1 MSTDVISDIAAYLAT
16 GGYGTVGTNIF
27 IEELQDQPDNQIVVF
42 GSGGRTIQSTDGH
55 TVVSYFDV
63 HVRNTSKATARS
75 KAIEIRDYLGSKK
88 ATANRQAITLQ
99 PPVIEYFGKDSMNRH
114 RYGVFFEAFD

>member
-1 MSTDVISDIAAYLAT
+1 MSTDVISDIASYLAT
-16 GGYGTVGTNIF
+16 GGYGAVGTSIF
-27 IEELQDQPDNQIVVF
+27 IDELQDQPDNQIVVF
-42 GSGGRTIQSTDGH
+42 SSGGRPIQSTDSH
-55 TVVSYFDV
+55 TVVTYFDV

-88 ATANRQAITLQ
+88 SAANRQAILLQ

-114 RYGVFFEAFD
+114 RYGVFFAAFD

>member
-16 GGYGTVGTNIF
+16 GGYGTVGTSIF

-42 GSGGRTIQSTDGH
+42 SSGGRPIQSTDSH
-55 TVVSYFDV
+55 TVITYFDV

-88 ATANRQAITLQ
+88 SAASRQAILLQ
-99 PPVIEYFGKDSMNRH
+99 APVMEYFGKDSMNRH
-114 RYGVFFEAFD
+114 RYGVFFVAFD

>member
-16 GGYGTVGTNIF
+16 GGYGTVGTSIF

-42 GSGGRTIQSTDGH
+42 SSGGRPIQSTDSH
-55 TVVSYFDV
+55 TVITYFDV
-63 HVRNTSKATARS
+63 HIRNTSKATARS
-75 KAIEIRDYLGSKK
+75 KAIEIRDDLGSKK
-88 ATANRQAITLQ
+88 SIANRQAILPQ

>member
-1 MSTDVISDIAAYLAT
+1 MSTDVISDIASYLDT
-16 GGYGTVGTNIF
+16 GGYGKVGTSIF
-27 IEELQDQPDNQIVVF
+27 IEELQDQPDNQVVVF
-42 GSGGRTIQSTDGH
+42 SSGGRPIQSTDDH
-55 TVVSYFDV
+55 TVLTYFDV

-88 ATANRQAITLQ
+88 SVANRQAILLQ

-114 RYGVFFEAFD
+114 RYGVFFAAFD

>member
-1 MSTDVISDIAAYLAT
+1 MSTDVISDIASYLAT
-16 GGYGTVGTNIF
+16 GGYGAVGTSIF
-27 IEELQDQPDNQIVVF
+27 IDELQDLPDNQIVVF
-42 GSGGRTIQSTDGH
+42 SSGGRPIQSMDGH
-55 TVVSYFDV
+55 TVITYFDV

-88 ATANRQAITLQ
+88 SAANRQAVLLQ

-114 RYGVFFEAFD
+114 RYGVFFAAFD

>member
-42 GSGGRTIQSTDGH
+42 SSGGRAVQSTDSH
-55 TVVSYFDV
+55 TVITYFDV
-63 HVRNTSKATARS
+63 HIRNTSKATARS

-88 ATANRQAITLQ
+88 SIANRQAILPQ